1 MIMYPIEL
9 SKEEFGLLRQSL
21 DLIQISGKSAKFV
34 ANLQDKLDEQLFQI
48 DMNQKMEEAEKLEQL
63 VAFQKKERAKKIPT
77 T

>member
-1 MIMYPIEL
+1 MYPTEL
-9 SKEEFGLLRQSL
+9 TKEEFGLLRQSL

-48 DMNQKMEEAEKLEQL
+48 DMNQKMQEAEKLEQL
-63 VAFQKKERAKKIPT
+63 VAIQKKERAKKVPT

>member
-1 MIMYPIEL
+1 MYPIEL
-9 SKEEFGLLRQSL
+9 TKEEFGLLRQSL

-63 VAFQKKERAKKIPT
+63 VAMQKKERVKKAPT

>member
-1 MIMYPIEL
+1 MYPIEL
-9 SKEEFGLLRQSL
+9 TKEEFGLLRQSL

-63 VAFQKKERAKKIPT
+63 VSMQKKERAKKVPIA
-77 T
+77 

>member
-1 MIMYPIEL
+1 MYPIEL
-9 SKEEFGLLRQSL
+9 TKEEFGLLRQSL

-63 VAFQKKERAKKIPT
+63 VELQKKERTRKVPT
-77 T
+77 A

>member
-1 MIMYPIEL
+1 MYPIEL
-9 SKEEFGLLRQSL
+9 TKEEFGLLRQSL

-63 VAFQKKERAKKIPT
+63 VAMQKKERAKKAPT

>member
-1 MIMYPIEL
+1 MYPIEL
-9 SKEEFGLLRQSL
+9 TKEEFGLLRQSL

-63 VAFQKKERAKKIPT
+63 VAIQKKERAKKVPT
-77 T
+77 A

>member
-1 MIMYPIEL
+1 MYPIEL
-9 SKEEFGLLRQSL
+9 TKEEFGLLRQSL

-63 VAFQKKERAKKIPT
+63 VSMQKKERAKKVPT

>member
-1 MIMYPIEL
+1 MYPIEL
-9 SKEEFGLLRQSL
+9 TKEEFGLLRQSL

-63 VAFQKKERAKKIPT
+63 VAMQKKERVKKAT
-77 T
+77 TT